1 MVKHRKSKACTASV
15 HKKGHF
21 VEVKARCHIG
31 KAKLVTPAACKHLP
45 RATKV
50 TRVKSTKKV
59 VRRKPVTQVPAS
71 CKGLKK
77 KARKACAKKVC
88 GLRPREY
95 RQDCYRK
102 AGIR

>member
-31 KAKLVTPAACKHLP
+31 KAKLVTPSVCKHLP
-45 RATKV
+45 RMTKTMTKPTKKIVRHKV
-50 TRVKSTKKV
+50 TE
-59 VRRKPVTQVPAS
+59 VPAA

-77 KARKACAKKVC
+77 KARKACAKDVC
-88 GLRPREY
+88 NQRQEPY
-95 RQDCYRK
+95 RTQCK
-102 AGIR
+102 KAAGIRG

>member
-1 MVKHRKSKACTASV
+1 MVKHRKQKACTASV

-21 VEVKARCHIG
+21 VEVKARCHVG
-31 KAKLVTPAACKHLP
+31 KAKLVTPSVCKHMP

-50 TRVKSTKKV
+50 THVKHAKKV
-59 VRRKPVTQVPAS
+59 VRHKVTEVPAA

-77 KARKACAKKVC
+77 KARKACVKKVC
-88 GLRPREY
+88 AQRPAEY
-95 RQDCYRK
+95 RQECYRK

>member
-50 TRVKSTKKV
+50 TRVKPTKKV
-59 VRRKPVTQVPAS
+59 AKRKPVTDVPAS

-77 KARKACAKKVC
+77 QARKKCAKRVC
-88 GLRPREY
+88 KLRPREY
-95 RQDCYRK
+95 RQECYRK